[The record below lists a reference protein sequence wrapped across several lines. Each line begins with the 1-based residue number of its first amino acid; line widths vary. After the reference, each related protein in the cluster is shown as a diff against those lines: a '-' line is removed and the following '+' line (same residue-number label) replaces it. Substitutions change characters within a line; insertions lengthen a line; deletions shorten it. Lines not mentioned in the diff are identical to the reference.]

1 MELPNTLPCKCT
13 NPLCGYSFNAPNP
26 VGGNAGI
33 NCAFTDCSTTCPRCG
48 QAARYAD
55 WHTDDKG
62 AFHLHEVFDYVRN
75 IKDTSKLQTLK
86 ADLEAA
92 NDAVTAQE
100 LADTLADIDPSFLQ
114 FKNVIKSIPTN
125 LIANF
130 ISILVTILTLVIL
143 YQTMRSADENHD
155 ENIELQKE
163 QIKLSREEFEY
174 KKQKDVKRD
183 IKRTETNKEIEDL
196 QEQINSLRQE
206 FDKNIGLI
214 NANNKHVSNANIKGK
229 SNLKGNCRNKP
240 CLCGSGIKAKKC
252 HPDGF
257 NKQ

>member
-26 VGGNAGI
+26 VGGDGGI
-33 NCAFTDCSTTCPRCG
+33 NCSATNISTICPRCN
-48 QAARYAD
+48 QTARYAD
-55 WHTDDKG
+55 WSTDEKG
-62 AFHLHEVFDYVRN
+62 VFHLHDVFDYVN
-75 IKDTSKLQTLK
+75 KIKDTNKLQSLK

-114 FKNVIKSIPTN
+114 FKNVIKSIPVN

-130 ISILVTILTLVIL
+130 ISILVSIITLVIL
-143 YQTMRSADENHD
+143 YQTMQSADENHD

-163 QIKLSREEFEY
+163 QLELSREEFEHE
-174 KKQKDVKRD
+174 KQQNIKND
-183 IKRTETNKEIEDL
+183 IKQSKTNKEIKGL
-196 QEQINSLRQE
+196 QEQIDSLRHE
-206 FDKNIGLI
+206 FDKKLTQI
-214 NANNKHVSNANIKGK
+214 NANNEYVINSKTKTK
-229 SNLKGNCRNKP
+229 STLKGSFRNKP

-257 NKQ
+257 IK